1 MVITMLAIFQT
12 MVRGKAEGNYMTKM
26 IGLYKS
32 ETSNYISE
40 WKDGEEDL
48 TKRINLKIDD
58 SKYINGL

>member
-1 MVITMLAIFQT
+1 